1 MSAISVINQY
11 TNVGFYGAPV
21 SKSLMLFI
29 GCGHA
34 ATHVPALQSF
44 RRLLKVDVHNL
55 DSVSQLLRFLPSKLA
70 FPDTRD
76 TLLVLF
82 LIYFFRVFER
92 RYGSLKFSSI
102 LLTSFTVSVL
112 LEVAVTWV
120 TGLHQAG
127 PFGLTLPL
135 LVPYYLH
142 VPVLSSAAFG
152 QVSVS
157 SKTLAYLLGLQIAVA
172 SSGHLAATACSLLAG
187 LIFCSPIVHKI
198 RLPGWI
204 GRLCDATLGRVFRS
218 SPGEGGGL
226 QGATLEIQRSQQAE
240 AIEQQLMRARNRHNV
255 PIGGRQMRLE
265 EMWGRGQRGAHAAV
279 APQQPS
285 PQLLQ
290 TLVDMGFSRQR
301 AVQALQQAG
310 GDLDQ
315 ATNILLQDIM

>member
-1 MSAISVINQY
+1 
-11 TNVGFYGAPV
+11 V
-21 SKSLMLFI
+21 SKSLMLI
-29 GCGHA
+29 VGCGHIA
-34 ATHVPALQSF
+34 SQVPALQTF
-44 RRLLKVDVHNL
+44 RRILKVDVRNL
-55 DSVSQLLRFLPSKLA
+55 DSFSQLLRFLPSKLA

-76 TLLVLF
+76 TILVLF

-92 RYGSLKFSSI
+92 RYGSLKFSSLLVSSLTWSI
-102 LLTSFTVSVL
+102 LLEAL
-112 LEVAVTWV
+112 VAWR
-120 TGLHQAG
+120 TGLHAAG
-127 PFGLTLPL
+127 PFGLALPL

-157 SKTLAYLLGLQIAVA
+157 SKTLAYLLAAQIAVA

-187 LIFCSPIVHKI
+187 LLFCSPVVDKF

-204 GRLCDATLGRVFRS
+204 GRLCDVTIGRFVRS
-218 SPGEGGGL
+218 SAPDGGGL

-265 EMWGRGQRGAHAAV
+265 EMWGRGQRAAP
-279 APQQPS
+279 AQAAS
-285 PQLLQ
+285 PELIQ
-290 TLVDMGFSRQR
+290 TLVDMGFSRER
-301 AVQALQQAG
+301 SVQALQQAG

>member
-21 SKSLMLFI
+21 SKSLMLI
-29 GCGHA
+29 VGCGHIA
-34 ATHVPALQSF
+34 SHVPALQTF
-44 RRLLKVDVHNL
+44 RRILKVDVRDL
-55 DSVSQLLRFLPSKLA
+55 DSFSQLLRFLPSKLA

-76 TLLVLF
+76 TILVLF

-92 RYGSLKFSSI
+92 RYGSLKFSSLLVSSLTCSI
-102 LLTSFTVSVL
+102 LLEALVL
-112 LEVAVTWV
+112 WQ

-127 PFGLTLPL
+127 PFGLALPM

-157 SKTLAYLLGLQIAVA
+157 SKTLAYLLALQIAVA
-172 SSGHLAATACSLLAG
+172 STGHLAVTACSLVAG
-187 LIFCSPIVHKI
+187 LLYCSPLVHKL

-204 GRLCDATLGRVFRS
+204 GRLCDITIGRFVRS
-218 SPGEGGGL
+218 SAPEGGGL

-265 EMWGRGQRGAHAAV
+265 EMWGRGGQRAAP
-279 APQQPS
+279 AQAPS
-285 PQLLQ
+285 PHLIQ
-290 TLVDMGFSRQR
+290 TLVDMGFSRDR

>member
-34 ATHVPALQSF
+34 VTYIPALQSF

-55 DSVSQLLRFLPSKLA
+55 DSVSKLIRFFPSKLA

-76 TLLVLF
+76 TILVLF

-92 RYGSLKFSSI
+92 RYGSLKFSSV

-112 LEVAVTWV
+112 LELVAAWL
-120 TGLHQAG
+120 TGFHQAG
-127 PFGLTLPL
+127 PFGLALPL
-135 LVPYYLH
+135 LIPYYLH

-172 SSGHLAATACSLLAG
+172 SSGHLAVTACSLVAG
-187 LIFCSPIVHKI
+187 LLFCSPIVHKL
-198 RLPGWI
+198 RLPGWF
-204 GRLCDATLGRVFRS
+204 GRVCDATFGRVFHS
-218 SPGEGGGL
+218 SAPEGGGL

-265 EMWGRGQRGAHAAV
+265 EMWGRGQRGAAAAV
-279 APQQPS
+279 QQQPS
-285 PQLLQ
+285 PELLQ

>member
-34 ATHVPALQSF
+34 VTYIPALQSF

-55 DSVSQLLRFLPSKLA
+55 DSVSKLIRFFPSKLA

-76 TLLVLF
+76 TILVLF

-92 RYGSLKFSSI
+92 RYGSLKFSSV

-112 LEVAVTWV
+112 LELAAAWL
-120 TGLHQAG
+120 TGFHQAG
-127 PFGLTLPL
+127 PFGLALPL
-135 LVPYYLH
+135 LIPYYLH

-172 SSGHLAATACSLLAG
+172 SSGHLAVTACSLVAG
-187 LIFCSPIVHKI
+187 LLFCSPIVHKL
-198 RLPGWI
+198 RLPGWF
-204 GRLCDATLGRVFRS
+204 GRVCDATFGRVFHS
-218 SPGEGGGL
+218 SAPEGGGL

-265 EMWGRGQRGAHAAV
+265 EMWGRGQRGAAAAV
-279 APQQPS
+279 QQQPS
-285 PQLLQ
+285 PELLQ

>member
-34 ATHVPALQSF
+34 VTYIPALQSF
-44 RRLLKVDVHNL
+44 RRLLKVDVQNL
-55 DSVSQLLRFLPSKLA
+55 DSVSKLIRFFPSKLA
-70 FPDTRD
+70 FPETRD
-76 TLLVLF
+76 TILVLF

-92 RYGSLKFSSI
+92 RYGSLKFSSV

-112 LEVAVTWV
+112 LELAAAWL
-120 TGLHQAG
+120 TGFHQAG
-127 PFGLTLPL
+127 PFGLALPL
-135 LVPYYLH
+135 LIPYYLH

-172 SSGHLAATACSLLAG
+172 SSGHLAVTACSLVAG
-187 LIFCSPIVHKI
+187 LLFCSPIVHKL
-198 RLPGWI
+198 RLPGWF
-204 GRLCDATLGRVFRS
+204 GRVCDATFGRVFHS
-218 SPGEGGGL
+218 SAPEGGGL

-265 EMWGRGQRGAHAAV
+265 EMWGRGQRGAAAAV
-279 APQQPS
+279 QQQPS
-285 PQLLQ
+285 PELLQ

>member
-34 ATHVPALQSF
+34 VTYIPALQSF

-55 DSVSQLLRFLPSKLA
+55 DSVSKLIRFFPSKLA
-70 FPDTRD
+70 FPETRD
-76 TLLVLF
+76 TILVLF

-92 RYGSLKFSSI
+92 RYGSLKFSSV

-112 LEVAVTWV
+112 LELAAAWL
-120 TGLHQAG
+120 TGFHQAG
-127 PFGLTLPL
+127 PFGLALPL
-135 LVPYYLH
+135 LIPYYLH

-172 SSGHLAATACSLLAG
+172 SSGHLAVTACSLVAG
-187 LIFCSPIVHKI
+187 LLFCSPIVHKL
-198 RLPGWI
+198 RLPGWF
-204 GRLCDATLGRVFRS
+204 GRVCDATFGRVFHS
-218 SPGEGGGL
+218 SAPEGGGL

-265 EMWGRGQRGAHAAV
+265 EMWGRGQRGAAAAV
-279 APQQPS
+279 QQQPS
-285 PQLLQ
+285 PELLQ